1 MTSTALKTLLATTA
15 LACAVA
21 AAPALAATP
30 PAQRGA
36 LLHATR
42 VAELSTHDV
51 DRVLRAFQI
60 SDSGV
65 RFGVDGYRLRYATI
79 GVDGRPTTASALV
92 VLPRGAHGAR
102 PVVAYEHGTT
112 VRRSDAPSTAADS
125 DARDVALLFGSAG
138 YATVAPD
145 YLGLGTGPGHHPY
158 LDAATETS
166 ASIDALR
173 AARAFALRHGRGRGL
188 EDRVLATGFS
198 QGGQAAMALG
208 HALQDAADPHLRLA
222 GLAPFSGPYDLEGAE
237 LPAIVSG
244 QLDPALSGYNLSY
257 ALTSWQRRYHL
268 YGAASDVWRYRRIPR
283 LFDGEHPD
291 TAILAALPQRL
302 DDLFTPAY
310 LAQLR
315 APSGA
320 LLAALRAGDG
330 TCDWKPA
337 VPARLYAARGD
348 DAVAFANGEHCRAD
362 LRAAGADVALVDV
375 GDVDHFTSERLAAPR
390 VLRFFDGLSR
400 KR

>member
-1 MTSTALKTLLATTA
+1 MTSTALKTLLATTT
-15 LACAVA
+15 LACAVGAPA
-21 AAPALAATP
+21 AAASP
-30 PAQRGA
+30 PTQRGA

-42 VAELSTHDV
+42 VAQLSAHAV
-51 DRVLRAFQI
+51 HRVLRAFKI
-60 SDSGV
+60 DDARV

-92 VLPRGAHGAR
+92 VLPRGARTPR
-102 PVVAYEHGTT
+102 PVIAYEHGTT

-158 LDAATETS
+158 LDPATETS
-166 ASIDALR
+166 ASVDALR
-173 AARAFALRHGRGRGL
+173 AARAFALRDGRRL
-188 EDRVLATGFS
+188 EDRVLVTGFS

-208 HALQDAADPHLRLA
+208 HALQDAPDPRLRLA
-222 GLAPFSGPYDLEGAE
+222 GLAPFSGPYDLDGAE

-257 ALTSWQRRYHL
+257 ALTSWQRRYRL
-268 YGAASDVWRYRRIPR
+268 YGAASDVWRDPRIPR
-283 LFDGEHPD
+283 LFDGEHSD
-291 TAILAALPQRL
+291 TAILAALPHRL
-302 DDLFTPAY
+302 DDLFTPAF

-362 LRAAGADVALVDV
+362 LRAAGADVPLVDV

-390 VLRFFDGLSR
+390 VLRFFDGLR
-400 KR
+400 